1 MNVRILTTFL
11 LFVLASTYPSQAQ
24 NFDISGIVTDE
35 SNSPIAE
42 ANVYLSESRPDTTG
56 AMPVE
61 YKVKTTTDAEG
72 TYHISDISPGQY
84 QLIAYFPGKRTKTKH
99 IEIADGD
106 LEQDIQLV
114 GFESTMSEVVV
125 GGATAPTNGITRLQS
140 VEGVTIN
147 ESKKNEVLVLDDMV
161 VNKATNNTRQV
172 YAKVPGLNIWQSGDA
187 GIQTSV
193 GGRGLSPKRNS
204 NFNTRQ
210 NGYDIAADAL
220 GYPESYY
227 TPPVQALKRIE
238 IIRGAAS
245 LQYGTQ
251 FGGMLNFKFKD
262 GPENEPF
269 QLNTNQSYGSF
280 GLFNSFNS
288 IGGSTGDVGYY
299 GFYQYKTSNGWRP
312 NSQLDQHTAYASF
325 DLELSPN
332 LAITPEYTHMY
343 YLAQQPGGLTDTQ
356 FRDDP
361 SQSNRERNW
370 FKVNWNVFAL
380 DATYTFT
387 SKTRINSR
395 FFGLLAGRD
404 ALGNLQRIDRLD
416 TGGERDLLKDDF
428 QNWGN
433 ETRLIHRY
441 NFLNGISVFL
451 AGTRFYNGYTHRR
464 QGNGPDGSDP
474 VFNYLS
480 PDNLTGSDFDLPSQN
495 RSVFVENIFNITPNF
510 SITPG
515 LRFEYIKT
523 EAKGYYRNTIRDLA
537 GNTLVDERI
546 TENRSR
552 ERSFLLFGIGSSY
565 RPNPS
570 IEIYGN
576 FSQNYRAM
584 NFNDIRVDVGN
595 LEVNPDI
602 QDERGFNADLGI
614 RGQVNDLFQYDI
626 TAFHLSYEDR
636 IGTVLRTEP
645 NPKFNNLVDRTF
657 RYRTNIADAK
667 IYGIESFAE
676 FDILSLF
683 ERDPKAKL
691 SLFTNLALIHATYT
705 DSDEPGIEGND
716 VELVPPMNFK
726 TGLTFAQHGFEVS
739 YQFSYVAKHY
749 SDASNARRTPTAIE
763 GIIPSYKVMDLS
775 AKYSYNRFTFE
786 GGVNNLMDEK
796 YFTRRATGYPG
807 PGIIPAKVRN
817 FYISVGIQI

>member
-1 MNVRILTTFL
+1 MRYQL
-11 LFVLASTYPSQAQ
+11 LSLLLLLIVGFASTTHAQ
-24 NFDISGIVTDE
+24 QYNISGTVTD
-35 SNSPIAE
+35 SDDQPIPE
-42 ANVYLSESRPDTTG
+42 VNIYLSESDSEGSETKSI
-56 AMPVE
+56 E
-61 YKVKTTTDAEG
+61 YEAKTATDSEG
-72 TYHISDISPGQY
+72 QFLISDVTPGNY
-84 QLIAYFPGKRTKTKH
+84 QLIAYYPGKQTKTKQLS
-99 IEIADGD
+99 IKDGD
-106 LEQDIQLV
+106 VQQNIRLL
-114 GFESTMSEVVV
+114 GFETTMDEVVV
-125 GGATAPTNGITRLQS
+125 GGQTESTGGITRLES

-161 VNKATNNTRQV
+161 VNKATNNNRQV

-251 FGGMLNFKFKD
+251 FGGMLNFEFKD
-262 GPENEPF
+262 APEDTPF
-269 QLNTNQSYGSF
+269 ELNTNQSYGSF

-288 IGGSTGDVGYY
+288 IGGTSDDVSYF

-312 NSQLDQHTAYASF
+312 NSQVDQHTAYASF
-325 DLELSPN
+325 DIEATSKLTL
-332 LAITPEYTHMY
+332 TPEYTHMY
-343 YLAQQPGGLTDTQ
+343 YLAQQPGGLTDAQ

-370 FKVNWNVFAL
+370 FKVNWNLFAL
-380 DATYTFT
+380 DADYIFN

-395 FFGLLAGRD
+395 FFGLIAGRD
-404 ALGNLQRIDRLD
+404 ALGNLQRIDRVD
-416 TGGERDLLKDDF
+416 HGGKRDLLKDDF
-428 QNWGN
+428 ENWGN

-441 NFLNGISVFL
+441 DFLDGISVFL

-464 QGNGPDGSDP
+464 QGNGSAGSDP

-495 RSVFVENIFNITPNF
+495 RSFFVENIFNITPSF

-515 LRFEYIKT
+515 FRVEYINT
-523 EAKGYYRNTIRDLA
+523 EAEGYYRNIVRDLA
-537 GNTLVDERI
+537 GNIIQDKTI
-546 TENRSR
+546 TEDRSR
-552 ERSFLLFGIGSSY
+552 ERSFVLFGIGSSY
-565 RPNPS
+565 RPTRQ

-576 FSQNYRAM
+576 FSQNYRAI

-595 LEVNPDI
+595 LEVDPNI
-602 QDERGFNADLGI
+602 QDESGFNADLGI
-614 RGQVNDLFQYDI
+614 RGKIDNVFQYDI

-645 NPKFNNLVDRTF
+645 NPKFNGLVDRTF
-657 RYRTNIADAK
+657 RYRTNIADAN
-667 IYGIESFAE
+667 IYGLESFAE
-676 FDILSLF
+676 VDLLKLF
-683 ERDPKAKL
+683 NSSTDAGL
-691 SLFTNLALIHATYT
+691 SLFTNLALIEATYT
-705 DSDEPGIEGND
+705 NSDEPGIEGND
-716 VELVPPMNFK
+716 VELVPPINFK
-726 TGLTFAQHGFEVS
+726 TGLTFSHNGFEAS
-739 YQFSYVAKHY
+739 YQFSYVAEHF
-749 SDASNARRTPTAIE
+749 SDASNAIRTPTAIE

-775 AKYSYNRFTFE
+775 AKYTYSRFTFE
-786 GGVNNLMDEK
+786 GGVNNLMNEK

-807 PGIIPAKVRN
+807 PGIIPAKIRN
-817 FYISVGIQI
+817 FYLSVGIKI